1 MEKAKMN
8 VALATGIAQEMLL
21 LPLNYYYCCCY
32 ITELH
37 RLFLLQT
44 LSRTETTC
52 EPKVFNFVLDERFQQ
67 MW

>member
-21 LPLNYYYCCCY
+21 LPLNYYYCCY
-32 ITELH
+32 YVTELH

-44 LSRTETTC
+44 FSRAETTC
-52 EPKVFNFVLDERFQQ
+52 
-67 MW
+67 